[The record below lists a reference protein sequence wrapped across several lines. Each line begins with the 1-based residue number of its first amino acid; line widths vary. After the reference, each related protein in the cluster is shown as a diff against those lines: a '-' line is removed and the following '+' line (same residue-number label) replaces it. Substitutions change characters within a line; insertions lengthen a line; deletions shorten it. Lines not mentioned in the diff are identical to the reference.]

1 MKQKTTPGVEAPDAL
16 ETNTLTEVIK
26 KRKSTR
32 TYKPERLTP
41 EHRKALEEFIC
52 QNNKGIGGEE
62 INIIILEKAESEK
75 QMKLAYGA
83 IKGNHT
89 YLLGVVKHN
98 PETRLNYGYIME
110 KIVLKATELGVASC
124 WIGYFDHDYF
134 NDLNL
139 EKGFVIPG
147 LVIIGYAAQR
157 SSRAEKLMRFA
168 VSASQRLPWDK
179 LFFDYQ
185 TKSPLLTETSSI
197 LINEPATSVEPQL
210 INDYA
215 ESLEMLRLAP
225 SSSNS
230 QPWRIYFDKDANEFH
245 FFKKPKSQIY
255 ERFGMHE
262 LDLGI
267 AMAHFELTSQK
278 NGLKG
283 NWVRKQEG
291 IAAPEEGLQYMISW
305 KPGPFS
311 PGEIC

>member
-1 MKQKTTPGVEAPDAL
+1 MYQMTPGVDAPLGTLD
-16 ETNTLTEVIK
+16 TRSLTEVIK

-32 TYKPERLTP
+32 TYKPEHLTP
-41 EHRKALEEFIC
+41 EHKKAIEEFIC

-89 YLLGVVKHN
+89 YLLGMAKHN

-147 LVIIGYAAQR
+147 LVIIGYAVQR
-157 SSRAEKLMRFA
+157 LSSAEKLMRFA
-168 VSASQRLPWDK
+168 VSASQRLPWDR

-185 TKSPLLTETSSI
+185 TKSPLLAET
-197 LINEPATSVEPQL
+197 INH
-210 INDYA
+210 YA

-230 QPWRIYFDKDANEFH
+230 QPWRVYFDKQANEFH

-255 ERFGMHE
+255 ERLGMHE

-283 NWVRKQEG
+283 SWVRKQED

-305 KPGPFS
+305 QMGHFS
-311 PGEIC
+311 YL

>member
-1 MKQKTTPGVEAPDAL
+1 MNQMTPGVEAPLDGPLDKPLGAL
-16 ETNTLTEVIK
+16 DTRSLTEVIK

-41 EHRKALEEFIC
+41 EHKKAIEDFIC

-62 INIIILEKAESEK
+62 INIVILEKAESEK

-89 YLLGVVKHN
+89 YLLGMARHN

-157 SSRAEKLMRFA
+157 LSSAEKLMRFA
-168 VSASQRLPWDK
+168 VSASQRLPWDR

-185 TKSPLLTETSSI
+185 TKSPLVAETSPNI
-197 LINEPATSVEPQL
+197 AET
-210 INDYA
+210 INDYT

-230 QPWRIYFDKDANEFH
+230 QPWRVYFDKPANEFH

-255 ERFGMHE
+255 ERLGMHE

-305 KPGPFS
+305 QMA
-311 PGEIC
+311 